1 MFIPSLRRLARR
13 WECFMKNQCP
23 VCIRGRTMKTQTG
36 TILVACLAIA
46 AFKSPAASVEVSSKV
61 DLDSDE
67 NEDTSSNMAFDAIED
82 PNKSASLSRMSEQPT
97 ADWHRGSELVKPRE
111 TRKRRIYTARDASSS
126 QPKVINNIQI
136 VVNGNGSL
144 PSVNSCKRGICNVS
158 VSSKP
163 DGKGNIVTE
172 VHLSII
178 TKAKPDVLE
187 VNDVPVIDGFRGA
200 SKELNERPIVYP
212 THSLNLLHSYLH
224 REYIPQIQTSYQG
237 YGEPWY
243 QHRRIFQQPP
253 VYWNYQSFGDRGEG
267 FRGHKTWS
275 RERPVV
281 DDKIEPP
288 LSKTKPSKDT
298 TS

>member
-1 MFIPSLRRLARR
+1 
-13 WECFMKNQCP
+13 
-23 VCIRGRTMKTQTG
+23 MKTQTG

-97 ADWHRGSELVKPRE
+97 ADWHRGSEL
-111 TRKRRIYTARDASSS
+111 DASSS

-200 SKELNERPIVYP
+200 SKELNERPI
-212 THSLNLLHSYLH
+212 
-224 REYIPQIQTSYQG
+224 IQTSYQG